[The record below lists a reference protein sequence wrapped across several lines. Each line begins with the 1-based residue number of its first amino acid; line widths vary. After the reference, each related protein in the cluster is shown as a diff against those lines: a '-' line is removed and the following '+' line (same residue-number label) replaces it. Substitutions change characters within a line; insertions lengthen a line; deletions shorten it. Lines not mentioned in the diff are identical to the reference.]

1 MSLVAGLRDRLKKPT
16 AHTVSAVENT
26 GPRAELEVTIETLD
40 DTYLVVKNVGLLI
53 AQDVAIQ
60 PMEEFGLA
68 GAQVYNWRRRYSL
81 RPDSEQRYLILRQ
94 PGMELII
101 NCRLSWIDSAGSHIS
116 RRQAVELAG
125 PADERPIRHTV
136 KVSELR
142 TIREGAQPAA
152 GLFTEADVPE
162 ICVVVEPSRSAADM
176 VSL

>member
-16 AHTVSAVENT
+16 VHTASVVEAT

-60 PMEEFGLA
+60 PMEEFGRA
-68 GAQVYNWRRRYSL
+68 GAQIYNWRRRYSL
-81 RPDSEQRYLILRQ
+81 RPDAEQRYLILRQ

-116 RRQAVELAG
+116 RRQAIEVTG
-125 PADERPIRHTV
+125 PADERPTRHTV
-136 KVSELR
+136 RVSELR
-142 TIREGAQPAA
+142 PIREGAQPTAGMGAEAA
-152 GLFTEADVPE
+152 VPE
-162 ICVVVEPSRSAADM
+162 ICIVVEPSRSAPDM

>member
-1 MSLVAGLRDRLKKPT
+1 MSLVAVLRDRLKKPT
-16 AHTVSAVENT
+16 VQATSIPDTA

-60 PMEEFGLA
+60 PMEEFGRA
-68 GAQVYNWRRRYSL
+68 GAQIYNWRRRYSL
-81 RPDSEQRYLILRQ
+81 RPDAKQRYLILRQ

-101 NCRLSWIDSAGSHIS
+101 DCRLSWIDSSGSHIS
-116 RRQAVELAG
+116 RRQAIEAG
-125 PADERPIRHTV
+125 GAADERPTRHTV

-142 TIREGAQPAA
+142 AIREGTRPAA
-152 GLFTEADVPE
+152 DLGAESTVPE
-162 ICVVVEPSRSAADM
+162 ICVVLEPSRAVADM

>member
-1 MSLVAGLRDRLKKPT
+1 MSLVVGLRDRLKKPT
-16 AHTVSAVENT
+16 VHTVSAVENT

-68 GAQVYNWRRRYSL
+68 GAQIYNWRRRYSL

-116 RRQAVELAG
+116 RRQVLEGAG
-125 PADERPIRHTV
+125 PVDERPARHTV

-142 TIREGAQPAA
+142 TIREGAQPTA
-152 GLFTEADVPE
+152 GLSTESAIPE
-162 ICVVVEPSRSAADM
+162 ICLVLEPSRSPADM
-176 VSL
+176 VRL